1 MVTFTIVSF
10 SAMVELSI
18 ALNKPAQVKQQM
30 DINQDSAASN
40 NHKDQEDTVHFGYR
54 TVRADEKVKL
64 VKKHFDSIA
73 ARYDLINTVLSFGM
87 HHLWKRAAV
96 TMLKL
101 EPGQQVIDVCG
112 GTADLAIIAARAV
125 GPSGSITVYDINP
138 AMMELGRQ
146 KAHKADLG
154 DRIRFVHGDAEQ
166 ISLPDNH
173 FDAAMVGFGIRNVT
187 RMEKGLAEMHRVLKR
202 GGKFL
207 CLEFSQPGPGAFRR
221 LYDFY
226 SFQVM
231 PRIGRLFTGSSQ
243 AYYYLPESIRLF
255 PSPGALSKIIE
266 QAGFSNV
273 TYHLLSKGIAAIHMG
288 VKC

>member
-1 MVTFTIVSF
+1 MHITP
-10 SAMVELSI
+10 E
-18 ALNKPAQVKQQM
+18 NHNHQQ
-30 DINQDSAASN
+30 
-40 NHKDQEDTVHFGYR
+40 DTVHFGYR

-87 HHLWKRAAV
+87 HHLWKRSAV
-96 TMLKL
+96 NLLNL

-112 GTADLAIIAARAV
+112 GTADLAIVAAKAV

-146 KAHKADLG
+146 KAGKADLG
-154 DRIRFVHGDAEQ
+154 DRIRFVQGNAEQ
-166 ISLPDNH
+166 ISLPDNY

-187 RMEKGLAEMHRVLKR
+187 RMEKGLAEMQRVLKP

-207 CLEFSQPGPGAFRR
+207 CLEFSQPAPGTFRR

-243 AYYYLPESIRLF
+243 AYHYLPESIRLF
-255 PSPGALSKIIE
+255 PSAEVLSKILE
-266 QAGFSNV
+266 NAGFSNV
-273 TYHLLSKGIAAIHMG
+273 RYRLLSKGIAAIHVG
-288 VKC
+288 VK